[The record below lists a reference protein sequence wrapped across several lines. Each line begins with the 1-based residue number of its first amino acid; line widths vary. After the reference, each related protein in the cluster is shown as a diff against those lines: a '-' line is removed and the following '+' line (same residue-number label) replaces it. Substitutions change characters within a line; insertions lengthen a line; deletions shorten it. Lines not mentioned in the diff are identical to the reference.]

1 MSLVINTNI
10 ASLNAQRQLSGT
22 QNMLDRSLERLS
34 SGLRINSARDDAAGM
49 AIADRMTSQI
59 RGLNQAVR
67 NANDGISFAQTGEG
81 ALQEATNILQ
91 RIRELAVQSANDTNT
106 SSDRQK
112 LQKEVG
118 SLVSELD
125 RIATSTQFNGRTIF
139 DGNFGTATYQVGANA
154 NQTISASVD
163 SFRTSDYGNNTFSG
177 APSAG
182 DIASRT
188 VVGAAIVVNGNAGS
202 GTYTTQTNDTAKTIA
217 EGINRLGTGVTASA
231 RTELDIG
238 FTTTGT
244 YALTVQSDNGT
255 AKNISFSV
263 GAGASGLVNAAKA
276 FNDATGETGVTAQV
290 NATGS
295 AITLVNAT
303 GNDITLTDT
312 TAVNSGDVTVGA
324 AILTGAGGVPDT
336 AVING
341 EVRLDSDKSFNA
353 TDIGLSGYTLDVAS
367 STLQAVASFDVTSV
381 SGATDAMRIADGALS
396 SIDDQRAEFGALQN
410 RFESTI
416 SNLQNVSENLS
427 AARSRIQD
435 ADFAAETAALTRAQI
450 LQQAGVSILAQAN
463 QSQQSVLSL
472 LR

>member
-10 ASLNAQRQLSGT
+10 SSLNAQRQLNGT
-22 QNMLDRSLERLS
+22 QSMLDRSLERLS
-34 SGLRINSARDDAAGM
+34 SGMRINSARDDAAGL

-81 ALQEATNILQ
+81 ALHEVTNMLQ

-106 SSDRQK
+106 AGDRQK
-112 LQKEVG
+112 LQKEVT
-118 SLVSELD
+118 SLVSEMD
-125 RIATSTQFNGRTIF
+125 RIATSTQFNGKAML

-177 APSAG
+177 TAA
-182 DIASRT
+182 A
-188 VVGAAIVVNGNAGS
+188 GAAATRTLTGQAILVNGDAGS
-202 GTYTTQTNDTAKTIA
+202 ATYTSTATDTAKTIA
-217 EGINRLGTGVTASA
+217 EGISKLETGVTASA
-231 RTELDIG
+231 RTELDISFG
-238 FTTTGT
+238 AGGT
-244 YALTVQSDNGT
+244 YAMTVQSDNAA
-255 AKNISFSV
+255 AKTVAFSV
-263 GAGASGLVNAAKA
+263 GAGAAGLVNAAKG
-276 FNDATGETGVTAQV
+276 FNDAASTTGVTAQV
-290 NATGS
+290 NDAGTG
-295 AITLVNAT
+295 ITLVNAT
-303 GNDITLTDT
+303 GNDINLGDT
-312 TAVNSGDVTVGA
+312 TTANAGDVTVGA
-324 AILTGAGGVPDT
+324 ATLTADGIADA

-341 EVRLDSDKSFNA
+341 QVRLDSDKSFNVVDA
-353 TDIGLSGYTLDVAS
+353 GSGYGLTAAA
-367 STLQAVASFDVTSV
+367 STLQDVAALNVTTV
-381 SGATDAMRIADGALS
+381 SGATDAMRIVDGALS

-416 SNLQNVSENLS
+416 ANLQNVSENLS
-427 AARSRIQD
+427 SARSRIQD
-435 ADFAAETAALTRAQI
+435 ADFAVETASLTRAQI